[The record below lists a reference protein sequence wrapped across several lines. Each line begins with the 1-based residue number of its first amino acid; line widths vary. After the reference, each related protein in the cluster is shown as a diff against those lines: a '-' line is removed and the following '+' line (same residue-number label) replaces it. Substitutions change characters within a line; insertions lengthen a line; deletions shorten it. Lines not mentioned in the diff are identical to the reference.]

1 VSYRFLDGNAGE
13 LSQGIG
19 ELDLEVLPERFT
31 VLQNYPNPFNAET
44 VIHYEIPDSRP
55 ISIRIFNLLGREI
68 RSVQYTEQKAGK
80 QRFRWMGKNDLGE
93 QVGSGVY
100 FLQLSAGDEFKRM
113 KMVLMK

>member
-1 VSYRFLDGNAGE
+1 MLPNSSSILNILNEPTAVPQEFE
-13 LSQGIG
+13 LSH
-19 ELDLEVLPERFT
+19 
-31 VLQNYPNPFNAET
+31 NYPNPFNAET